1 MRRGVARVRQMNLF
15 LMLTLKMP
23 PIVVG
28 LVGLKGAGKSAVAD
42 AFLNN
47 HNDWEKTA
55 FAAPLK
61 AGLQC
66 MFGFSDAQMHN
77 ADLKEVV
84 DERYGITPRQAMQVV
99 GTELMRHE
107 LERRL
112 GIQAL
117 WVKRMDQYLTA
128 ATERGC
134 NVVVEDVRFPDEV
147 ACIQRHGGK
156 IVHVMRTTPTL
167 LETAAATDAATESG
181 AGAVHESESYVDT
194 LPCEIVLLNSGSLED
209 LSEKALALRAQL
221 QLTG

>member
-1 MRRGVARVRQMNLF
+1 LIAQQRAKARCANEFIFVSIY
-15 LMLTLKMP
+15 KMT
-23 PIVVG
+23 ILVG

-47 HNDWEKTA
+47 HNDWQKTA

-66 MFGFSDAQMHN
+66 MFGFSEAQMHN
-77 ADLKEVV
+77 AALKEVV
-84 DERYGITPRQAMQVV
+84 DDRYGITPRQAMQVV
-99 GTELMRHE
+99 GTDLMRHE

-128 ATERGC
+128 AAERGC

-156 IVHVMRTTPTL
+156 IVHVMRATPTL
-167 LETAAATDAATESG
+167 LETAAATDATELG
-181 AGAVHESESYVDT
+181 AAAVMHESESYVDT

-221 QLTG
+221 TG